1 MVNIANRSQDSTG
14 NSVGQPTGALGDMVE
29 ETPYEA
35 SLLEL
40 GQLAL
45 EYTTL
50 DDLYRTVTFDVAR
63 VTGADA
69 VAIMLTE
76 DDSRL
81 QVVETAGLPAGIAG
95 FVAAE
100 WNPDDSSTAPRVL
113 YCPMAISDRNSDLT
127 LFGRRVPEFSPFAS
141 VQAAPFGRIG
151 TPAGAIC
158 VFKKPGSDLAAENL
172 TYLRHVAQVIAG
184 AIARSRIAENVRR
197 ESDERVILSEIG
209 RIIGSSLEID
219 EVYSLFTQQ
228 VRRLIKFD
236 RITIN
241 LIDAHTY
248 TYSSAYVAGTPV
260 KGWMTRAPQPITGK
274 GVEAVMQKRAG
285 IIVQGESTADFVQ
298 HYPLTQIGPGCG
310 LYSLLSVPVF
320 WQGEVIGVLSLR
332 SADND
337 AYSPRDLRVA
347 ERIAAQIA
355 GALANAALHASQKAY
370 AREQATLAEIGRV
383 IAASSRITE
392 IYPRF
397 AEAVQKLIQFD
408 RISINTVDEERGTA
422 MSRYVWGT
430 DFPGSGLMVSRQ
442 MRGTATGAVAEARRG
457 MIITPGDVR
466 AEPDRF
472 GFLQAGIEAGLNS
485 TLAVPLIYRGRV
497 IGSLMLRSF
506 QEHSYTLKYLT
517 LAESIAIQISG
528 AVWNAQLNEQ
538 LEASAKEHT
547 LLADLARGTVHSRDL
562 ETVFSELNLALSGRF
577 EFDRIAVATYNHEYS
592 ALHFDFVRG
601 TRLPGMGQGD
611 VLQRPSHI
619 PSIVSWT
626 DLMSSHCGRGYREGF
641 ESSESIDAIVE
652 AGLRSWLQVPLRLRE
667 RVIGVISLRSKR
679 ENAYSAR
686 DLAFLERVAAQVAPA
701 VDHVRF
707 YQRAQQDHSHRAALE
722 EMILAFGTTRSRR
735 EMVASFIGAISNA
748 IPSDRMTISSVTPGF
763 DLLAQEFNTVVN
775 GEAWLPAGLLNLDR
789 KISSFVTVAHRSVVV
804 DQGADARSEPEGLE
818 GILLETGE
826 AGYRSSLSVPLISAG
841 AIGAVLH
848 FRSANLHAYS
858 RKQRLLA
865 EQACMLFANALG
877 PLEQG
882 SPEQESRQVT
892 PSVIPPVIVVDSR
905 RLCLHSTRNAFHQAS
920 VVVSGELENLSSAG
934 PVIQASGTGVI
945 LWEVHADEEPDFSL
959 IRKLHD
965 SHPSAKVVVI
975 DSDNEG
981 AFVVEA
987 IRAGAAGYILKEN
1000 LPGRLSQAL
1009 QNVASGESVIDQNA
1023 LRAFLENYPAYQV
1036 PVNRTTTDALEKLSE
1051 RDLLILQAVAN
1062 GQCNADIAANLNFAV
1077 GTIKN
1082 RLARIYKVLGVSD
1095 RAGAMALAIRSGL
1108 VL

>member
-14 NSVGQPTGALGDMVE
+14 NSVGQIRSAPGSLIE
-29 ETPYEA
+29 ETPHES

-45 EYTTL
+45 EYTSL
-50 DDLYRTVTFDVAR
+50 DDLYRAVTFDVAR

-81 QVVETAGLPAGIAG
+81 QVVEATGLPAEMVG
-95 FVAAE
+95 FVADDWDLE
-100 WNPDDSSTAPRVL
+100 DSSTVPRVL
-113 YCPMAISDRNSDLT
+113 LSPLTFSGRDTDLAV
-127 LFGRRVPEFSPFAS
+127 FGRRIPEFSRFAT

-158 VFKKPGSDLAAENL
+158 VFKKPGYDLAAENL
-172 TYLRHVAQVIAG
+172 AYLRYVALVIAG
-184 AIARSRIAENVRR
+184 AIERSRIEENVRR
-197 ESDERVILSEIG
+197 ESEERVILSEIG

-260 KGWMTRAPQPITGK
+260 KGWMTRAPQPIIGK

-285 IIVQGESTADFVQ
+285 IIVQGENTADFVQ
-298 HYPLTQIGPGCG
+298 QYPLTQIGPGCG
-310 LYSLLSVPVF
+310 LFSLLSVPVF

-332 SADND
+332 SADNN

-457 MIITPGDVR
+457 MIITPEDVR

-472 GFLQAGIEAGLNS
+472 SFLQAGIEAGLNS

-506 QEHSYTLKYLT
+506 TEHSYTLKDLT

-538 LEASAKEHT
+538 LEASAKDHT
-547 LLADLARGTVHSRDL
+547 LLAELARDTVHSRDL
-562 ETVFSELNLALSGRF
+562 ESVFAELNQALSGRF
-577 EFDRIAVATYNHEYS
+577 EFDRIAAATYNHEYS

-619 PSIVSWT
+619 PSAVSWSE
-626 DLMSSHCGRGYREGF
+626 LMSSHCGRGYREGF

-652 AGLRSWLQVPLRLRE
+652 AGLRSWLQAPLKLRE

-679 ENAYSAR
+679 ESAYGSR
-686 DLAFLERVAAQVAPA
+686 DLAFLERVAAQIAPA

-707 YQRAQQDHSHRAALE
+707 YQRAQQDHSHRTALE

-735 EMVASFIGAISNA
+735 EMLASFVGAISDA
-748 IPSDRMTISSVTPGF
+748 IPFDRMTISSVTSGF
-763 DLLAQEFNTVVN
+763 DLLAQEINTLAN
-775 GEAWLPAGLLNLDR
+775 SEAWLPPSLLSLDR
-789 KISSFVTVAHRSVVV
+789 KISSFVTAAHRSVVIGK
-804 DQGADARSEPEGLE
+804 GADAMSEPEGPE
-818 GILLETGE
+818 ASLLETVE

-841 AIGAVLH
+841 SIAAVLH
-848 FRSANLHAYS
+848 LRSESLHAYS
-858 RKQRLLA
+858 RKQRLLV
-865 EQACMLFANALG
+865 EQACMLFSNALG
-877 PLEQG
+877 PLWQIALE
-882 SPEQESRQVT
+882 PESRQET
-892 PSVIPPVIVVDSR
+892 PSVVPAVIVVDSR
-905 RLCLHSTRNAFHQAS
+905 RLCLHSTRNAFHHAS

-934 PVIQASGTGVI
+934 PVMQASGTEII

-965 SHPSAKVVVI
+965 SHPDAKVIVI
-975 DSDNEG
+975 DSGNDG
-981 AFVVEA
+981 AYVVQA
-987 IRAGAAGYILKEN
+987 IRGGAAGYILKEN
-1000 LPGRLSQAL
+1000 LLGRLNQAL
-1009 QNVASGESVIDQNA
+1009 QNVDSGESLIDQNA
-1023 LRAFLENYPAYQV
+1023 LRAFLENYPTY
-1036 PVNRTTTDALEKLSE
+1036 PVLVNHTTTDALEKLSE